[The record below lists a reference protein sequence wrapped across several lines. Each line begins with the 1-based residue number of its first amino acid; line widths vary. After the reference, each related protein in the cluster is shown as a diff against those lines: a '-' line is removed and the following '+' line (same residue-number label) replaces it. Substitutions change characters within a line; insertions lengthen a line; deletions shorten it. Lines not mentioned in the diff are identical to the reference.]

1 VWSYRRKEN
10 SLEKRAFT
18 ALSKHFGGRIM
29 PYMKEHIDSGII
41 ASLGVVLLLVFAY
54 SRGIIP
60 TGYDVFAL
68 SLFAV
73 IMIILGS
80 DLPDIDSR
88 IAPIHKIF
96 QILIPGAVIIVSLV
110 FLKVNIVLALVHGAV
125 SFIFY
130 TRLMPGHRQFI
141 HTMRAGL
148 LFGVIVAIL
157 LHSVFG
163 SLILSIWSGLCLSFG
178 YFVHLA
184 KDGWI
189 RI

>member
-1 VWSYRRKEN
+1 
-10 SLEKRAFT
+10 
-18 ALSKHFGGRIM
+18 M

-41 ASLGVVLLLVFAY
+41 ASLGVVLLLVFAH

-73 IMIILGS
+73 IMITLGS

-88 IAPIHKIF
+88 NAPIHKIF
-96 QILIPGAVIIVSLV
+96 QILVPGAVVIISLV
-110 FLKVNIVLALVHGAV
+110 FLKVNIVLALVHGIVAL
-125 SFIFY
+125 IFY
-130 TRLMPGHRQFI
+130 TKLMPGHRQFV
-141 HTMRAGL
+141 HTMRAGV
-148 LFGVIVAIL
+148 LFGGVVAIL

-163 SLILSIWSGLCLSFG
+163 SFVLSVWSGVCLSFG

-189 RI
+189 KI

>member
-1 VWSYRRKEN
+1 
-10 SLEKRAFT
+10 
-18 ALSKHFGGRIM
+18 M
-29 PYMKEHIDSGII
+29 PYMKEHVDAGII

-60 TGYDVFAL
+60 TGYDVFSL
-68 SLFAV
+68 SLFAS

-88 IAPIHKIF
+88 TAHIHKIF
-96 QILIPGAVIIVSLV
+96 QILVPGAAILISFVL
-110 FLKVNIVLALVHGAV
+110 LKLEIWLSLVHGIVALV
-125 SFIFY
+125 FY
-130 TRLMPGHRQFI
+130 MRLMPGHRQFV

-148 LFGVIVAIL
+148 LFGGIIAIL

-163 SLILSIWSGLCLSFG
+163 SLILSVWSGVCLAFG

-184 KDGWI
+184 KDRWI
-189 RI
+189 KI

>member
-1 VWSYRRKEN
+1 
-10 SLEKRAFT
+10 
-18 ALSKHFGGRIM
+18 M

-68 SLFAV
+68 SLFGV
-73 IMIILGS
+73 IMIVLGS

-88 IAPIHKIF
+88 NAPIHKIF
-96 QILIPGAVIIVSLV
+96 QILVPGAIVLISFVMLKLGIMLSLAHGIVALV
-110 FLKVNIVLALVHGAV
+110 F
-125 SFIFY
+125 Y
-130 TRLMPGHRQFI
+130 TKLMPSHRQFV

-148 LFGVIVAIL
+148 LFGGVVAIL

-163 SLILSIWSGLCLSFG
+163 SFVLSVWSGLCLSFG

-184 KDGWI
+184 KDRWV

>member
-1 VWSYRRKEN
+1 
-10 SLEKRAFT
+10 
-18 ALSKHFGGRIM
+18 M
-29 PYMKEHIDSGII
+29 PYMKEHVDSGII

-60 TGYDVFAL
+60 MGYDVFAL
-68 SLFAV
+68 SLFTV

-88 IAPIHKIF
+88 NAPIHKIF
-96 QILIPGAVIIVSLV
+96 QILVPGAVVLISFVLLKLDIMLSSVHGIVALV
-110 FLKVNIVLALVHGAV
+110 F
-125 SFIFY
+125 Y
-130 TRLMPGHRQFI
+130 TKLMPGHRQFV
-141 HTMRAGL
+141 HTMRAGI
-148 LFGVIVAIL
+148 LFGGIVAVL

-163 SLILSIWSGLCLSFG
+163 SFVLSIWSGLCLSFG

-184 KDGWI
+184 KDRWV